1 MKERNSFFSS
11 FEESYDYDKYFF
23 FLVSQLISFAPIE
36 VFTLQLQQE
45 SFDNVLSTRR
55 KDCPETEPGNL

>member
-1 MKERNSFFSS
+1 MTSI
-11 FEESYDYDKYFF
+11 F